1 MKFMKSCCITGPREI
16 PTEKVEYVRQ
26 ALRKEIE
33 QAIADGFTG
42 FLSDMD
48 KGTNLEFV
56 MIVAEK
62 KKEMPELFLEAVYPH
77 AGRMKAKN
85 KWMQELMS
93 QCSGFKLISQ
103 EYSRDCQFAANRYL
117 LEFAQRVIAVSDG
130 NPKSS
135 TAQILRMAAAK
146 ELEVH
151 VISLSEPEETV
162 PSH

>member
-1 MKFMKSCCITGPREI
+1 MKSCCITGPREI
-16 PTEKVEYVRQ
+16 PTEKIEYVRQ
-26 ALRKEIE
+26 ALHREIE
-33 QAIADGFTG
+33 QAVADGFTV

-48 KGTNLEFV
+48 KGTNLEFA

-62 KKEMPELFLEAVYPH
+62 KKEIPELFLEAVYPH

-85 KWMQELMS
+85 KQVRELMS

-103 EYSRDCQFAANRYL
+103 DYNRDCQFAANRYL
-117 LEFAQRVIAVSDG
+117 LESAQRVIAFSDE
-130 NPKSS
+130 NIKSN

-151 VISLSEPEETV
+151 MISLSEPEESV

>member
-1 MKFMKSCCITGPREI
+1 MKFCCITGPHDI
-16 PTEKVEYVRQ
+16 PTEKIEYVRQ
-26 ALRKEIE
+26 ALQREIE

-48 KGTNLEFV
+48 KGTNQEFAI
-56 MIVAEK
+56 IVAEK
-62 KKEMPELFLEAVYPH
+62 KKEIPGLFLEAVYPH
-77 AGRMKAKN
+77 PGRMKAKS
-85 KWMQELMS
+85 KRIQELIS
-93 QCSGFKLISQ
+93 QCNGSKLISQ
-103 EYSRDCQFAANRYL
+103 EYSRDCQFATNRYL
-117 LEFAQRVIAVSDG
+117 LESAQRVIAVSDE
-130 NPKSS
+130 NTKSN